1 MPPRNRISQYFPEPA
16 RGSEP
21 ASTPR
26 LAPACNRTTRI
37 DQEAADE
44 PRMSL
49 WDAVGWL
56 AWWIVIVAGL
66 VAGLWLA
73 GVVVGC
79 GFLWSMGL

>member
-1 MPPRNRISQYFPEPA
+1 
-16 RGSEP
+16 
-21 ASTPR
+21 
-26 LAPACNRTTRI
+26 
-37 DQEAADE
+37 
-44 PRMSL
+44 MSL